1 MKPSINDILEGL
13 DAERIGIDESFSFHC
28 TQCGKCCQNRSD
40 ILLNP
45 LDLYQAAKAL
55 NISILKFVKD
65 FCEAFPGENS
75 LFPIIRL
82 LPRGESKTCPMLKD
96 NKCIIHHAKPTV
108 CAMYPIGRG
117 ILMGSHEHSWDLLGE
132 DRIEYI
138 FSKPNCGDTTES
150 HTVREWLEQFGIPL
164 DNEFFVKWCVI
175 MRDVSAC
182 IEVLFEKE
190 QVEEIVHLVEI
201 SIFKLYLD
209 YDLEQEFMEQFE
221 KNINEV
227 RFACVCTLPEE
238 RKSINGGN
246 I

>member
-1 MKPSINDILEGL
+1 
-13 DAERIGIDESFSFHC
+13 
-28 TQCGKCCQNRSD
+28 
-40 ILLNP
+40 
-45 LDLYQAAKAL
+45 
-55 NISILKFVKD
+55 
-65 FCEAFPGENS
+65 
-75 LFPIIRL
+75 
-82 LPRGESKTCPMLKD
+82 
-96 NKCIIHHAKPTV
+96 
-108 CAMYPIGRG
+108 
-117 ILMGSHEHSWDLLGE
+117 MGSHEHSWDLLGE

-164 DNEFFVKWCVI
+164 DNDFFVKWCVI

-182 IEVLFEKE
+182 IEVLFKKE